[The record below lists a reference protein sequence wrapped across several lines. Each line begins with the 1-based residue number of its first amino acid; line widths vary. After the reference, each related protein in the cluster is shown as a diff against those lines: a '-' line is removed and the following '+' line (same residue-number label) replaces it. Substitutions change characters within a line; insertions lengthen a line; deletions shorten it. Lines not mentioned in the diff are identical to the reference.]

1 MAMARDG
8 RSPADFETWDL
19 LRRHQRLAGRL
30 AAIDEFVDRTLLIDL
45 TNELDRIG
53 RAVRQRLM
61 VANVR

>member
-1 MAMARDG
+1 MAHDG
-8 RSPADFETWDL
+8 CSPADFETWAL
-19 LRRHQRLAGRL
+19 VRRHQRLAGRL

-53 RAVRQRLM
+53 RAVRQRLT